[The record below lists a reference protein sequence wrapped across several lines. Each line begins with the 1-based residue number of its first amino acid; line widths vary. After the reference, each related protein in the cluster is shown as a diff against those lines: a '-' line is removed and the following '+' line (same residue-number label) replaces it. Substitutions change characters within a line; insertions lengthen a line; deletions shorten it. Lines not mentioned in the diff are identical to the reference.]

1 VYRSAKLAMVPAD
14 ASGEA
19 QFTDKQWTIMAAII
33 GMNTGYLLFHGLS
46 LEGADYPFLKVVGLT
61 IIAIALP
68 FQGIYFMIHT
78 FVQEHPNRI
87 MDSEFKVLNMIS
99 GICQLVSYLSLS
111 GVFLILYN
119 THHVIGASF
128 AVSAFVALLL
138 VRTAMAN
145 AAALERL

>member
-1 VYRSAKLAMVPAD
+1 MVPAD

-46 LEGADYPFLKVVGLT
+46 LEGADNPFLKVVGLT

>member
-1 VYRSAKLAMVPAD
+1 MYRSAKLAMVPAD

>member
-1 VYRSAKLAMVPAD
+1 MVPAD
-14 ASGEA
+14 ERGET
-19 QFTDKQWTIMAAII
+19 QFTDSQWTIMAAII

-46 LEGADYPFLKVVGLT
+46 LEDAGYPILKVVGLT

-87 MDSEFKVLNMIS
+87 MDSEYKVLNMII
-99 GICQLVSYLSLS
+99 GFCQWVSYISWC
-111 GVFLILYN
+111 GGFLILYN
-119 THHVIGASF
+119 THHVIALSF
-128 AVSAFVALLL
+128 AASSFVALLL

>member
-1 VYRSAKLAMVPAD
+1 MVPAD
-14 ASGEA
+14 ERGET
-19 QFTDKQWTIMAAII
+19 QFTDSQWTIMAAII

-46 LEGADYPFLKVVGLT
+46 LEDAGYPILKVVGLT

-87 MDSEFKVLNMIS
+87 MDSEFKVLNKIS
-99 GICQLVSYLSLS
+99 GFCQLVSYLSLI
-111 GVFLILYN
+111 GGFLILYN
-119 THHVIGASF
+119 THHVIALSF
-128 AVSAFVALLL
+128 AASSFVALLL

-145 AAALERL
+145 AAALERLEMNL

>member
-46 LEGADYPFLKVVGLT
+46 LEGADNPFLKVVGLT